1 MQAIACGLKMVK
13 FFPAVQFGGV
23 AMIKALAAPYNE
35 MKFVP
40 TGGIN
45 KDNLKEFLSC
55 KAVAACGGSWMVK
68 REWIQNSEFD
78 RIRSLVAEA
87 AKLKDEIRS
96 EK

>member
-1 MQAIACGLKMVK
+1 MK

-23 AMIKALAAPYNE
+23 AMIKMRWQRRYNE